1 MTDIQSQKFKINI
14 IDVIQSAGVQLDRHG
29 KEYSARCPF
38 HQEKTPS
45 FFVDEK
51 KQLFH
56 CFGCGAGGDVI
67 DFVTMY
73 NGLTFPQALE
83 YLGIEEPT
91 AKTYE
96 HVRRQKQ
103 ERRHRQR
110 RSAKRNA
117 LIKDFEEW
125 QSYYVRV
132 LVDIV
137 DTFNWLMKN
146 LPWDEIQELSP
157 IIHRV
162 STWKYHLWLIQR
174 TGNEEAI
181 YELYREQNRNRP
193 N

>member
-1 MTDIQSQKFKINI
+1 MTDIQAQKFKTNI
-14 IDVIQSAGVQLDRHG
+14 IDVIQNAGVLLEKHG
-29 KEYSARCPF
+29 KEYSACCPF

-56 CFGCGAGGDVI
+56 CFGCGAGGDII
-67 DFVTMY
+67 DFVTMH

-83 YLGIEEPT
+83 YLGIEQQTE
-91 AKTYE
+91 KTR
-96 HVRRQKQ
+96 HDIRRHQKQ
-103 ERRHRQR
+103 REHNKRRDAR
-110 RSAKRNA
+110 RNLLK
-117 LIKDFEEW
+117 KDFEEW
-125 QSYYVRV
+125 QSWYVRV

-146 LPWDEIQELSP
+146 LSWDEIQELSP
-157 IIHRV
+157 IVHRM

-174 TGNEEAI
+174 AGNEEAI
-181 YELYREQNRNRP
+181 YELYREQVRKRP